1 MAERLKAAVLKTVEG
16 YTPSQGSNPCL
27 SAMTKEYKGVIY
39 LIKILLVDDH
49 EVLRTGIHRLLS
61 DIEDFEIVAEAN
73 SGEQAIEF
81 VATHPVDVILM
92 DIKMPGIGG
101 LEATSRLLQIEPK
114 LKIIVLSA
122 FTDDPYPYHL
132 AAAGAKGYLTK
143 ACPIQEIINAIRA
156 VFSGETYFESKIAGQ
171 LVLKTIKGEPNQSP
185 FSLLSTR
192 EMQVVLM
199 LMNACTV
206 TDIAHKLHLSD
217 KTVSTYRYRVFGK
230 LQIKNNV
237 ELIRLA
243 MQHGVLESP

>member
-1 MAERLKAAVLKTVEG
+1 M
-16 YTPSQGSNPCL
+16 
-27 SAMTKEYKGVIY
+27 
-39 LIKILLVDDH
+39 IKILLVDDH
-49 EVLRTGIHRLLS
+49 EILRTGIRRLLS
-61 DIEDFEIVAEAN
+61 DIEEFEVVAEAN

-81 VATHPVDVILM
+81 VATQAVDVVLM

-101 LEATSRLLQIEPK
+101 LEATSRLLQINPK

-122 FTDDPYPYHL
+122 FTEDPYPYHL
-132 AAAGAKGYLTK
+132 ATAGAKGYVTK
-143 ACPIQEIINAIRA
+143 ACPIEEIIKAIRA
-156 VFSGETYFESKIAGQ
+156 VFSGESYFESKIAGQ
-171 LVLKTIKGEPNQSP
+171 LLLKTLKGKSDTSP

-199 LMNACTV
+199 LVNASTV
-206 TDIAHKLHLSD
+206 ADIARKLHLSD

-230 LQIKNNV
+230 LRIKNNV